1 MLYFIKYTLFI
12 LFSAISLS
20 CSMNFSD
27 SSDSGDSALYF
38 CIDPS
43 RKLAVITDPYTQR
56 KDSISIEKP
65 YSRIVCMSSTHIAAL
80 STIGKT
86 DAIIGVSGLRY
97 VSDSTVLA
105 MAAQGQIK
113 DVGYDYSFEYEAV
126 MALNPDLILAYS
138 VGSTSPE
145 YVNKLRSLGFK
156 VVLLYDHLENH
167 PLARAE
173 YVRLLGALTNQQ
185 DRADSV
191 YSNVKVRY
199 LELKSLIEDMPKK
212 KVLLNA
218 PYSDAWYVP
227 GRENYMSRLISD
239 AGGVVLG
246 SKEGSQ
252 SSVMDMEKAFLLS
265 QEADF
270 WFHPGSFTT
279 VKQLKASN
287 PLFKDFGP
295 VLKSDKLPY
304 IYNNN
309 RRQTA
314 GGGNDFWESGS
325 MRPDLIL
332 EDLISI
338 LYPEVASDDSLHYYI
353 ALE

>member
-20 CSMNFSD
+20 CSTNISE
-27 SSDSGDSALYF
+27 SSDLSDTALYF
-38 CIDPS
+38 SIDHS
-43 RKLAVITDPYTQR
+43 REIALISNPYTQ
-56 KDSISIEKP
+56 KQDTISLESP

-80 STIGKT
+80 SAIDKT
-86 DAIIGVSGLRY
+86 DAIAGVSGVKY
-97 VSDSTVLA
+97 ISDSTILCKA
-105 MAAQGQIK
+105 GQGLIK
-113 DVGYDYSFEYEAV
+113 DVGYDYSFEYETV
-126 MALNPDLILAYS
+126 LALKPDLVLAYS
-138 VGSTSPE
+138 VGNTVPQ
-145 YVNKLRSLGFK
+145 YVEKLRSLGIR
-156 VVLLYDHLENH
+156 VVLLFDHLENH

-173 YVRLLGALTNQQ
+173 YVRLSGALTHQQ
-185 DRADSV
+185 DKADSV
-191 YSNVKVRY
+191 YSNVRSRY
-199 LELKSLIEDMPKK
+199 LELKSLVKDKPQK

-218 PYSDAWYVP
+218 PYSDAWYIP
-227 GRENYMSRLISD
+227 GRENYMSRLVSD
-239 AGGVVLG
+239 AAGIVLG
-246 SKEGSQ
+246 SQEGSQ
-252 SSVMDMEKAFLLS
+252 SSVINMEKAFVLS

-270 WFHPGSFTT
+270 WLHPGSYGTL
-279 VKQLKASN
+279 KQLRQSN
-287 PLFKDFGP
+287 PMFKDFGP
-295 VLKSDKLPY
+295 LLKSGKLSL

-338 LYPEVASDDSLHYYI
+338 LHPEVSPRDSLHYYV